1 MLLLATESTVKGQA
15 YQKALKA
22 ISPKIEVIE
31 WPCQLLVALAE
42 EGWCEGGLVEAI
54 LKKMIDPLNEKL
66 RGQKPACFLLGCTH
80 FPVLKSALQ
89 NVLGDSTIIIDPA
102 NTVANDVNVLL
113 TERALL
119 SEINLS
125 SSLRF
130 MATDGIER
138 FSRVAQIFLGE
149 QVPIESVELV
159 SFPYRVYQHTDKI
172 LDARAYQGKA

>member
-1 MLLLATESTVKGQA
+1 M
-15 YQKALKA
+15 
-22 ISPKIEVIE
+22 
-31 WPCQLLVALAE
+31 
-42 EGWCEGGLVEAI
+42 
-54 LKKMIDPLNEKL
+54 
-66 RGQKPACFLLGCTH
+66 LGCTH